1 MTIEYRVRAVEEL
14 FAGLDKEIAAFQ
26 SETGLG
32 CRAGCGK
39 CCTHP
44 EVEASPLEF
53 LPWAFHV
60 FLNGKAEATL
70 EELKLNKSA
79 VCFLYRPLTVLD
91 QHNGRC
97 GDYVYR
103 GLICRLFGYGASKDK
118 FGELRLATCKIIKE
132 GQAENYNNAV
142 KALKNGLYVPV
153 FSDYYMRLNQIDFKL
168 GNSIL
173 PINKAMKVALEEVLQ
188 YFAYRP
194 FPNGYTDIA

>member
-32 CRAGCGK
+32 CKAGCGK
-39 CCTHP
+39 CCTHA

-79 VCFLYRPLTVLD
+79 ICHLYRPLTVID
-91 QHNGRC
+91 QNSGRC

-103 GLICRLFGYGASKDK
+103 GLICRLFGYGANRDK

-132 GQAENYNNAV
+132 GQVENYSNAV
-142 KALKNGLYVPV
+142 EALKKGLYVPV
-153 FSDYYMRLNQIDFKL
+153 FTDYYMRLNQIDFKL

-194 FPNGYTDIA
+194 FPNGFKDIA